1 MVSVGQEF
9 REGLSWTVLAQSLT
23 GVCSQMVT
31 EAGIAGAPQQ
41 QETAQAFFSLHVAW
55 EPLHVASPQGPVW
68 VSSMHGGLETDRL
81 LIMAAQGS
89 KQVSKKNHMDDV
101 SLFMILPQ
109 KSHCVIL
116 PWSQA
121 HLDSGRGNTD
131 PWPRGC
137 AACTVT
143 QGLTLRRVPRLV

>member
-1 MVSVGQEF
+1 M
-9 REGLSWTVLAQSLT
+9 
-23 GVCSQMVT
+23 
-31 EAGIAGAPQQ
+31 
-41 QETAQAFFSLHVAW
+41 
-55 EPLHVASPQGPVW
+55 ASPQGPVW
-68 VSSMHGGLETDRL
+68 VSSMHGGLETDGL

-89 KQVSKKNHMDDV
+89 KQVSKKNRIDNV

-131 PWPRGC
+131 PWPHGC
-137 AACTVT
+137 ATCSHTGPHPQKSST
-143 QGLTLRRVPRLV
+143 LGLMCSCCWKRKCKILNTFQARGPAFALHAEPGKLCSWSCLEGRSVKVML